1 MGRRE
6 VTAQNRKPIRA
17 PQPPDDST
25 RSLVVAGFEGWER
38 EAVNAN
44 LFNSPTL
51 RPRFT

>member
-25 RSLVVAGFEGWER
+25 RSLVVAGFERWER

-44 LFNSPTL
+44 LFNCPMV